1 MFFQGLQFTLS
12 IWYSQFL
19 PFLYINRSMIYI
31 SQYKPQKFCIKI
43 VILHIKRRKISY
55 FMAIDNFD
63 CRPVCL
69 WSFLS
74 SSKFKRTTTVQSC
87 DSITVP
93 IIKKNWS
100 KLPLVQCAF
109 FCISQWEIFPSH
121 IVPDIDDC
129 FGPTIISSKKYFY
142 FFAFPFNYN
151 FSGKKTL

>member
-1 MFFQGLQFTLS
+1 MVILWSYSKGIFLPSNFYKYKNMFFQGLQFTLS

-87 DSITVP
+87 ANITVP

-100 KLPLVQCAF
+100 KLPLVQLAF
-109 FCISQWEIFPSH
+109 CCPK
-121 IVPDIDDC
+121 D
-129 FGPTIISSKKYFY
+129 SKKQQ
-142 FFAFPFNYN
+142 
-151 FSGKKTL
+151 